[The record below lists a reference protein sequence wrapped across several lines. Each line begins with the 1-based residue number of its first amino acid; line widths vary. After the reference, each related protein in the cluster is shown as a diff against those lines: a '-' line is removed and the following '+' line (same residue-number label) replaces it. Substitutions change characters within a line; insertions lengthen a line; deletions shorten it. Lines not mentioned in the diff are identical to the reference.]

1 MLIWSSQSSHI
12 YVARNHY
19 FWSPDRPRKQR
30 KRYGTLIQST
40 ETTLIDM
47 MATHQP
53 DVFHIL
59 EEEIGEWRE
68 EVRREE
74 LERQRREVIPGRE
87 SMPHRV
93 PPSIGV
99 DGIPASPVKGPMSP
113 VPIRS
118 PAKGAPPPM
127 GIFQVTSSP
136 DRLPKGIGSPA
147 SGSPSRR

>member
-1 MLIWSSQSSHI
+1 
-12 YVARNHY
+12 
-19 FWSPDRPRKQR
+19 
-30 KRYGTLIQST
+30 
-40 ETTLIDM
+40 M

-59 EEEIGEWRE
+59 EEEIAEWRE
-68 EVRREE
+68 EARREE
-74 LERQRREVIPGRE
+74 LERQRKEVIPSRE

-93 PPSIGV
+93 PPSIG
-99 DGIPASPVKGPMSP
+99 DGIPVSPVRGPKSP

-136 DRLPKGIGSPA
+136 DRLPKDIRSSA